1 MPATMFTMGFGRS
14 NFQPLPLTLGISFRD
29 IQDQWKKYYEQ
40 AKDVRDALRT
50 GAGGTSTPIP
60 APTPVP
66 APESKI
72 LGLPASTALI
82 GGAVLLGGGILA
94 AVLLSGN

>member
-14 NFQPLPLTLGISFRD
+14 NFQPLPISLGLSFRD
-29 IQDQWKKYYEQ
+29 LQDQWKKYYEQ
-40 AKDVRDALRT
+40 VKDIRDVVKT
-50 GAGGTSTPIP
+50 GSGGASAPIP
-60 APTPVP
+60 MPQPPP
-66 APESKI
+66 AESKI

-82 GGAVLLGGGILA
+82 GGAVLLGTGILA